1 MSEQPPGN
9 PPLPQPGPAQPPPVR
24 AQPPPVPAQPPPNPY
39 QPYTGPGYGPTGVP
53 YWAPD
58 HPDSAMVLL
67 LGILGMAV
75 CQVVAPFAWVKGARV
90 KREIDESGGK
100 LGGRSQAQI
109 GYVLGI
115 VGSVI
120 LALYAVGALFYVV
133 IVIVAV
139 STSA

>member
-1 MSEQPPGN
+1 MSEQPPED
-9 PPLPQPGPAQPPPVR
+9 PARPRQTPTSPTAVPGTA
-24 AQPPPVPAQPPPNPY
+24 
-39 QPYTGPGYGPTGVP
+39 PTGAP

-100 LGGRSQAQI
+100 YGGRSQVQI

-120 LALYAVGALFYVV
+120 LGLYVV
-133 IVIVAV
+133 GSSSTSWIVIVAL